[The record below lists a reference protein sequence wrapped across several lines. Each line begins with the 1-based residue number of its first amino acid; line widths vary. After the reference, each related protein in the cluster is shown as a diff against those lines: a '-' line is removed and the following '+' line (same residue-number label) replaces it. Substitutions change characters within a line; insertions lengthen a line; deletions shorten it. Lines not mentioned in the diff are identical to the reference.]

1 MAADLFVQFL
11 KENGSETSR
20 ENCVADLERVQF
32 VTREDWKDRQIGVFA
47 KELGE
52 FYVSL
57 GQLEANVI
65 DKFESNVVDTFVQK
79 YK

>member
-1 MAADLFVQFL
+1 M
-11 KENGSETSR
+11 
-20 ENCVADLERVQF
+20 
-32 VTREDWKDRQIGVFA
+32 TREDWKDRQIGVFA

-65 DKFESNVVDTFVQK
+65 DKFESNVVDTFVSK